1 MSKSTIP
8 PHVSPD
14 RVRDIDL
21 YDLPGAS
28 EDVGRAHVAAR
39 VVCRMSA
46 VKATKFK
53 ETRHAQGDNTIP
65 R

>member
-14 RVRDIDL
+14 RVRDIDRL
-21 YDLPGAS
+21 
-28 EDVGRAHVAAR
+28 AR
-39 VVCRMSA
+39 RVSPA
-46 VKATKFK
+46 KATKFK
-53 ETRHAQGDNTIP
+53 ETMHAQCDNTIP